1 MPFVPP
7 SPQNFIYDPFSLD
20 FDNPFNSTELESDL
34 ERRAASGSDLEDVFS
49 FGAENAAGGSS
60 DKEAQSFNFE
70 NFMKTIGQLS
80 YSAMF
85 EDNNSKKF
93 TFKPIARKI
102 VENNNP
108 DMLTA
113 QPQRFAG

>member
-1 MPFVPP
+1 
-7 SPQNFIYDPFSLD
+7 
-20 FDNPFNSTELESDL
+20 
-34 ERRAASGSDLEDVFS
+34 
-49 FGAENAAGGSS
+49 
-60 DKEAQSFNFE
+60 
-70 NFMKTIGQLS
+70 MKTIGQLS